1 MTRKTNFFEGWSL
14 RKFNN
19 LGQVRGMVLKL
30 YTSMEK
36 KLKLNVTKFYG
47 LIFTF
52 VEVTRKNPFCPPPP
66 ILEMVKV
73 KMFLSQNQRRSN
85 GLDLHWPNHM
95 EQNR

>member
-1 MTRKTNFFEGWSL
+1 M
-14 RKFNN
+14 RKFND
-19 LGQVRGMVLKL
+19 LGQVRGMALKF

-52 VEVTRKNPFCPPPP
+52 VEVTRKKPFCPPPP

-73 KMFLSQNQRRSN
+73 KMFLSQNQRSSN
-85 GLDLHWPNHM
+85 GLDLHWPNHV